1 MNGHD
6 GNNSKVPCRKECQL
20 ENGIETGDSGFVSQ
34 RARCFRG
41 ISPALRVPGNFQT
54 SQHGDAEVSGST
66 GGERWEEALSHCSAR
81 VQKGAKQCPT
91 KKECF
96 TKTLPLKRV
105 LASHRFGYWSESHG
119 KSSHFYGM
127 FFRLTPRGQE
137 PLVQWHWKMATTTKG
152 IWEIDW
158 EPVALD
164 LEALIEK
171 KNVNIA
177 ARQKRVEAAL
187 RELEPK
193 LRGIKTHLTAVS
205 DEFVIGK
212 PMLFRVE
219 FMNLGDAPIH
229 YTEAGVGYYPLRVLN
244 EKGEAIPCL
253 KGPAQLRSRQESVGP
268 RSTKIL
274 ADDVDLN
281 RDYHFS
287 NPGTYF
293 VQFDGEGLG
302 IGEWI
307 RTVDSLLLQDREF
320 VSTTTAFPSNVL
332 KIEIRGEKE

>member
-1 MNGHD
+1 M
-6 GNNSKVPCRKECQL
+6 KTTWR
-20 ENGIETGDSGFVSQ
+20 TVSLVALLILSLNAPHAFGG
-34 RARCFRG
+34 RPIPYEHPEIFRQANMVMLKFQE
-41 ISPALRVPGNFQT
+41 ALV
-54 SQHGDAEVSGST
+54 
-66 GGERWEEALSHCSAR
+66 GERWEDALSHCSAR
-81 VQKGAKQCPT
+81 VQKGAKQWPT
-91 KKECF
+91 EQEF
-96 TKTLPLKRV
+96 FAKTLPLERV
-105 LASHRFGYWSESHG
+105 LASHRFGYWRESHG
-119 KSSHFYGM
+119 KSSHSYGM
-127 FFRLTPRGQE
+127 FFDLTPRGQE
-137 PLVQWHWKMATTTKG
+137 PLVQWHWKMGTTTKG
-152 IWEIDW
+152 SWEIDW

-171 KNVNIA
+171 KKSGIA
-177 ARQKRVEAAL
+177 ARQKRVEAAG

-244 EKGEAIPCL
+244 EKAEPIPCL
-253 KGPAQLRSRQESVGP
+253 KGPAQLMLRQDSAEP

-281 RDYHFS
+281 RDYNFS
-287 NPGTYF
+287 KQGTYF

-307 RTVDSLLLQDREF
+307 GTVDTRLL
-320 VSTTTAFPSNVL
+320 
-332 KIEIRGEKE
+332 